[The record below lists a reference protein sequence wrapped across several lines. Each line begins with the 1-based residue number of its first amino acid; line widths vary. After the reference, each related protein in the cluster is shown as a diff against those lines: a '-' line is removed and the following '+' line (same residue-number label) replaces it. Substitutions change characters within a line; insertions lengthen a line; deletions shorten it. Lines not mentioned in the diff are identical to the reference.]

1 MPKALHDFT
10 SQESLA
16 PYIKAVSVTANTGVE
31 DPCRAIYCGVSAD
44 YDLKVNGV
52 WILFKALPLGIYKIC
67 ATGAR
72 KNATGKAAPTAGDIV
87 FLY

>member
-1 MPKALHDFT
+1 MSKGLQDY
-10 SQESLA
+10 SVQESVA
-16 PYIKAVSVTANTGVE
+16 PYIKAVNVTANTGVE
-31 DPCRAIYCGVSAD
+31 DSCRAVYCGVSAD

-52 WILFKALPLGIYKIC
+52 WILFKALPLGISEIC

-72 KNATGKAAPTAGDIV
+72 EADDSAAGAGDIV